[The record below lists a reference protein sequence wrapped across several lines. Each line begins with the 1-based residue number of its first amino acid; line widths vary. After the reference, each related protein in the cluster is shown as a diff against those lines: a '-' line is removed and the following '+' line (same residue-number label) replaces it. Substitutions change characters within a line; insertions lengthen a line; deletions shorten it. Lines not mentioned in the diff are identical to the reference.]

1 MSKRTMSEF
10 VSIIQPIIDEY
21 QNAMIEMTKK
31 LNKDLTEKVPDMNE
45 SEALIFYTMITDVQ
59 KKLEKIGEE

>member
-21 QNAMIEMTKK
+21 QNMMIEVTKK
-31 LNKDLTEKVPDMNE
+31 LNKDLIEKVPDMNE